1 MWVLIL
7 LGKILLW
14 LLIIFFVLVL
24 LILFWPIRY
33 RLKGSFYEK
42 KPEFALRIS
51 WLCGFLR
58 ICFDYPK
65 DKEPK
70 IRLLF
75 FTLRKK
81 QDRRKAKKKST
92 SRKNTEHTDVSQ
104 QEINTT
110 LLDPDKNDAAGV
122 RPDNVVV
129 DSKEASENISIN
141 GSASGQ
147 MQKENANAS
156 SETPSEDGEGFFS
169 KCKAKIQKLR
179 YTIQSLYDKIT
190 HIREEYAFYRGLW
203 DEPVLRGYMV
213 DAFFLIWKVIKKL
226 LPQKVKVSA
235 CIGTGA
241 CDSTGY
247 LMGIYGIVSSLLP
260 KKYQLYLEPD
270 FEQRIAEG
278 NVYICGNI
286 SLIVVIAAGV
296 RLIFDKRLRVL
307 RNKIKKHM
315 AENKHVQ
322 NGTGME

>member
-51 WLCGFLR
+51 WLCGFIR

-122 RPDNVVV
+122 RPDNVVA

-147 MQKENANAS
+147 MQKENA
-156 SETPSEDGEGFFS
+156 
-169 KCKAKIQKLR
+169 
-179 YTIQSLYDKIT
+179 
-190 HIREEYAFYRGLW
+190 
-203 DEPVLRGYMV
+203 M
-213 DAFFLIWKVIKKL
+213 
-226 LPQKVKVSA
+226 
-235 CIGTGA
+235 
-241 CDSTGY
+241 
-247 LMGIYGIVSSLLP
+247 LLP
-260 KKYQLYLEPD
+260 KLLRRTGRVSFQNAKQRFKNYDIQSNLYM
-270 FEQRIAEG
+270 
-278 NVYICGNI
+278 
-286 SLIVVIAAGV
+286 
-296 RLIFDKRLRVL
+296 
-307 RNKIKKHM
+307 IK
-315 AENKHVQ
+315 
-322 NGTGME
+322 